1 MLIAGISF
9 GQDDAVMKFEGK
21 IKDENGRP
29 LSGASVS
36 IMQNGK
42 EVYSGTTD
50 ANGGFKSYE
59 GYYGYLYKVVVTKA
73 NHTKNTIEVDSRNYD
88 DDLLAAEV
96 EVLIETEVYEKKE
109 GVDYGT
115 VENQPV
121 DKFFM
126 DKNSGN
132 ITHNET
138 FNDNRT
144 KQIEEYFKK
153 LEGNEKDKEKKFKA
167 LVKSGDAALAE
178 KDYKKTVEDWTAA
191 LKLKDDEALAIKL
204 TDAEI
209 KYEDELAEKEKE
221 DKMRRLIKEGDE
233 MVALLKFENA
243 KEKYEAAQ
251 YTQPSS
257 KLPKEKLKALQ
268 ETIDIQ
274 ANAIVDKEFK
284 ELMAKAAI
292 KTSSESFDEAKTLY
306 NKAKELKPKDKEP
319 AKKIKEIDD
328 IIKNLAKNKA
338 TYDKLISEAEGF
350 LTAKNYEQSKTK
362 FKEASDLLTKEE
374 YPKKKITEIDGILA
388 EIKKK
393 DKEYTD
399 LMAKAD
405 KELSSK
411 EYENAITS
419 YTSAL
424 KVKPTETKPTE
435 QIEKAKTAIAQL
447 KKLEEDYKNAITKAD
462 KDFSDKNYESS
473 IVSYTEAAKL
483 KPEESKPKEQ
493 IEKAKSAIAAAKKL
507 EEDYNEAIVAG
518 DKSFSEKDYEKAI
531 TSYQEALKLKENET
545 KPKDQIAASI
555 EAIAKIKKLDDDYKL
570 ALSDGNK
577 ALKAKT
583 FETAITSF
591 QKASRLKPE
600 EKLPKE
606 KIEEAKKEI
615 AAAKK
620 RDEDYTNLM
629 AKADK
634 EFSAKDYSTAITSY
648 KDALKL
654 KPEESKPTQQIDA
667 AKKALADIA
676 KKEKE
681 YKDLLSK
688 ANNEL
693 GTNKF
698 DEALASFEKASAVK
712 PAEQA
717 PKDGIEKAKTAI
729 AQLKKLEEDYKNA
742 ITKADKDFS
751 DKNYE
756 SSIVSYTEAAKL
768 KPEESKPKEQ
778 IEKAKSAIAAAK
790 KLEED
795 YNEAIVAGD
804 KSFSE
809 KDYEKAITSYQEALK
824 LKENE
829 TKPKDQIAASIEAI
843 AKIKKLDDD
852 YKLAL
857 SDGNKALKAKTFE
870 TAITSFQKASRLKP
884 EEKLPKEKIEE
895 AKKEIAAA
903 KKRDEDYTNLMAK
916 ADKEFS
922 AKDYSTAITSY
933 KDALKLKPEESKP
946 TQQIDAA
953 KKALADIAKK
963 EKEYKDLLSKANNEL
978 GTNKFDEALA
988 SFEKASAV
996 KPAEQAPKDGI
1007 EKAKKGI
1014 ELAKQAA
1021 EEAER
1026 LAKEK
1031 AEAEAAETEAERK
1044 RVAEAEKLAKEK
1056 EEKEKEEARL
1066 LAEKEQAEKDAAEKA
1081 RLAKEERDKK
1091 DIAEKERLA
1100 KEAAANAEAQ
1110 RLKAEQDKADAKK
1123 KADELAQLNKEKA
1136 EKDAAEKAR
1145 LAKEE
1150 QDKKDAAEKERLAKE
1165 AAANAEAQRLK
1176 AEQDKEDAKRKADEL
1191 AQLNKDKATK
1201 EAADK
1206 LKREKDEA
1214 ARKAADA
1221 DRLAKENAEKER
1233 KAKEAAAN
1241 ELAKQ
1246 EAAKKAA
1253 DAQALLDKERA
1264 AKEAADKAKQNEE
1277 NARLAKERAERDA
1290 ADKAKQLADQAERE
1304 KEKQRLAKEQADK
1317 AAAAQAEMEKNLANK
1332 KAEDLKRKEAQ
1343 RAQELADEKAR
1354 LDRENARNA
1363 QEEKERLAAENAKKE
1378 EQDKRNK
1385 EQNKRYYSLIK
1396 KADQQFEDK
1405 AYRSAKSS
1413 YNSALG
1419 IKPNE
1424 NHPKNQIQAINTI
1437 LENMSEQERNTIA
1450 STDDYFDVDAEFYGT
1465 EVDMSGDD
1473 GTFLLTAIEDN
1484 SKLREYMDFRE
1495 YVDSSIKA
1503 NKKSAL
1509 RDVDFTQ
1516 LTYDEYVKISD
1527 QITEN
1532 VGVNDYGRNGSIL
1545 SINLFLNAYTEDINN
1560 TSLDNQK
1567 NSLAN
1572 YQAIERLNDK
1582 YTEEYLALQKK
1593 ENGLNEG
1600 YVKFADRNTNFYNKN
1615 SLNHLKTNE
1624 EIFAEL
1630 ESFKDDI
1637 SEEYSYKAA
1646 EYTQNNE
1653 DYVALADK
1661 INDNNE
1667 LIQDKEVLS
1676 ARNETDYL
1684 EKTVDILKEKDEAAA
1699 KKVGSQSEEYYEYG
1713 DKQTELKQ
1721 DLSRSENVKITTT
1734 NQELNEISD
1743 KILDESN
1750 KGQQSIEKNNT
1761 QYNELNDKL
1770 AEKNKELSKTDQES
1784 QEKINEYVEKT
1795 NDLLV
1800 ENGRAGQKKTG
1811 ANTEDYQAYKDKLAD
1826 LNKEKS
1832 AENTASTLSTSQEI
1846 TDLEEKIL
1854 EKEKATAKE
1863 NLNKDRSVNDYTEK
1877 LADLNKEKSLENTSK
1892 TLSTSEGIDELNDKK
1907 AEETS
1912 EYTQK
1917 ANETDQNLNDY
1928 QDSQADK
1935 KTDEQKEYNEKALE
1949 KNKKYDDLEDTK
1961 DIQKSEVTKD
1971 KLAALF
1977 PEGVTQKVY
1986 QKKNEY
1992 GEITSIT
1999 TRRVVVVGNKG
2010 DDYVHKKSKAGDFYF
2025 KNGKSISESTW
2036 DLETSGEI
2044 VNQ

>member
-1 MLIAGISF
+1 
-9 GQDDAVMKFEGK
+9 
-21 IKDENGRP
+21 
-29 LSGASVS
+29 
-36 IMQNGK
+36 
-42 EVYSGTTD
+42 
-50 ANGGFKSYE
+50 
-59 GYYGYLYKVVVTKA
+59 
-73 NHTKNTIEVDSRNYD
+73 
-88 DDLLAAEV
+88 
-96 EVLIETEVYEKKE
+96 
-109 GVDYGT
+109 
-115 VENQPV
+115 
-121 DKFFM
+121 
-126 DKNSGN
+126 
-132 ITHNET
+132 
-138 FNDNRT
+138 
-144 KQIEEYFKK
+144 
-153 LEGNEKDKEKKFKA
+153 
-167 LVKSGDAALAE
+167 
-178 KDYKKTVEDWTAA
+178 
-191 LKLKDDEALAIKL
+191 
-204 TDAEI
+204 
-209 KYEDELAEKEKE
+209 
-221 DKMRRLIKEGDE
+221 
-233 MVALLKFENA
+233 
-243 KEKYEAAQ
+243 
-251 YTQPSS
+251 
-257 KLPKEKLKALQ
+257 
-268 ETIDIQ
+268 
-274 ANAIVDKEFK
+274 
-284 ELMAKAAI
+284 
-292 KTSSESFDEAKTLY
+292 
-306 NKAKELKPKDKEP
+306 
-319 AKKIKEIDD
+319 
-328 IIKNLAKNKA
+328 
-338 TYDKLISEAEGF
+338 
-350 LTAKNYEQSKTK
+350 
-362 FKEASDLLTKEE
+362 
-374 YPKKKITEIDGILA
+374 
-388 EIKKK
+388 
-393 DKEYTD
+393 
-399 LMAKAD
+399 
-405 KELSSK
+405 
-411 EYENAITS
+411 
-419 YTSAL
+419 
-424 KVKPTETKPTE
+424 
-435 QIEKAKTAIAQL
+435 
-447 KKLEEDYKNAITKAD
+447 
-462 KDFSDKNYESS
+462 
-473 IVSYTEAAKL
+473 
-483 KPEESKPKEQ
+483 
-493 IEKAKSAIAAAKKL
+493 
-507 EEDYNEAIVAG
+507 
-518 DKSFSEKDYEKAI
+518 
-531 TSYQEALKLKENET
+531 
-545 KPKDQIAASI
+545 
-555 EAIAKIKKLDDDYKL
+555 
-570 ALSDGNK
+570 
-577 ALKAKT
+577 
-583 FETAITSF
+583 
-591 QKASRLKPE
+591 
-600 EKLPKE
+600 
-606 KIEEAKKEI
+606 
-615 AAAKK
+615 
-620 RDEDYTNLM
+620 
-629 AKADK
+629 
-634 EFSAKDYSTAITSY
+634 
-648 KDALKL
+648 
-654 KPEESKPTQQIDA
+654 
-667 AKKALADIA
+667 
-676 KKEKE
+676 
-681 YKDLLSK
+681 
-688 ANNEL
+688 
-693 GTNKF
+693 
-698 DEALASFEKASAVK
+698 
-712 PAEQA
+712 
-717 PKDGIEKAKTAI
+717 
-729 AQLKKLEEDYKNA
+729 
-742 ITKADKDFS
+742 
-751 DKNYE
+751 
-756 SSIVSYTEAAKL
+756 
-768 KPEESKPKEQ
+768 
-778 IEKAKSAIAAAK
+778 
-790 KLEED
+790 
-795 YNEAIVAGD
+795 
-804 KSFSE
+804 
-809 KDYEKAITSYQEALK
+809 
-824 LKENE
+824 
-829 TKPKDQIAASIEAI
+829 
-843 AKIKKLDDD
+843 
-852 YKLAL
+852 
-857 SDGNKALKAKTFE
+857 
-870 TAITSFQKASRLKP
+870 
-884 EEKLPKEKIEE
+884 
-895 AKKEIAAA
+895 
-903 KKRDEDYTNLMAK
+903 
-916 ADKEFS
+916 
-922 AKDYSTAITSY
+922 
-933 KDALKLKPEESKP
+933 
-946 TQQIDAA
+946 
-953 KKALADIAKK
+953 
-963 EKEYKDLLSKANNEL
+963 
-978 GTNKFDEALA
+978 
-988 SFEKASAV
+988 
-996 KPAEQAPKDGI
+996 
-1007 EKAKKGI
+1007 
-1014 ELAKQAA
+1014 
-1021 EEAER
+1021 
-1026 LAKEK
+1026 
-1031 AEAEAAETEAERK
+1031 
-1044 RVAEAEKLAKEK
+1044 
-1056 EEKEKEEARL
+1056 
-1066 LAEKEQAEKDAAEKA
+1066 
-1081 RLAKEERDKK
+1081 
-1091 DIAEKERLA
+1091 
-1100 KEAAANAEAQ
+1100 
-1110 RLKAEQDKADAKK
+1110 
-1123 KADELAQLNKEKA
+1123 
-1136 EKDAAEKAR
+1136 
-1145 LAKEE
+1145 
-1150 QDKKDAAEKERLAKE
+1150 
-1165 AAANAEAQRLK
+1165 
-1176 AEQDKEDAKRKADEL
+1176 
-1191 AQLNKDKATK
+1191 
-1201 EAADK
+1201 
-1206 LKREKDEA
+1206 
-1214 ARKAADA
+1214 
-1221 DRLAKENAEKER
+1221 
-1233 KAKEAAAN
+1233 
-1241 ELAKQ
+1241 
-1246 EAAKKAA
+1246 
-1253 DAQALLDKERA
+1253 
-1264 AKEAADKAKQNEE
+1264 
-1277 NARLAKERAERDA
+1277 
-1290 ADKAKQLADQAERE
+1290 
-1304 KEKQRLAKEQADK
+1304 
-1317 AAAAQAEMEKNLANK
+1317 
-1332 KAEDLKRKEAQ
+1332 

-1424 NHPKNQIQAINTI
+1424 SRPKNQIQAINTI
-1437 LENMSEQERNTIA
+1437 LKNMSEQERNTIA

-1600 YVKFADRNTNFYNKN
+1600 YVKFADRNTNLYNKN
-1615 SLNHLKTNE
+1615 SFNHLKTNE

-1713 DKQTELKQ
+1713 DKQIELKQ

-1750 KGQQSIEKNNT
+1750 KGQQSIEKNST

-1907 AEETS
+1907 AKETS